1 MHFKSLE
8 LVGFKSFAEKIRF
21 DFEPGVTAIVGPNG
35 CGKSNVADAI
45 RLVMG
50 EQNARLLR
58 GLKMEDVIFNG
69 TDQRKPIGL
78 AEVSL
83 TLSGVD
89 KRLNVDYSEI
99 TVTRRVLRSG
109 EGQYFINKNLCRL
122 KDIDDLFMGTGIGLS
137 AYSIIEQGKMDMV
150 LSSKPEDRRFIFEE
164 AAGITRYKE
173 KKREA
178 LRKLESTEENLLR
191 LSDII
196 REVKRQLAS
205 VERQAARARRAKEI
219 GDTLKG
225 LEVQFG
231 AKRLSEVDLKIRET
245 EEMRAVVKGREEAI
259 GKLIEELEA
268 EQVSLRE
275 SLHSIDRELGT
286 VHARRAGVSGNIEQ
300 NRHRIESNVRL
311 IHELGENEELYGKEI
326 EELRAALGVL
336 EKEERDLRGALE
348 EAARECQKASGD
360 LNAAVER
367 LESGR
372 ESLREGEEGENRQ
385 RSELIEII
393 SAISRCK
400 NELAGNV
407 LASRNAALRA
417 TRLQVE
423 DRDLAEKIELARRE
437 CQEKQA
443 RRKGLETVRGA
454 AAKDLEAAEERMRDV
469 RRAEVELGGERLKD
483 EKSLSSMESRR
494 ELLERYRDAR
504 EGFSEGV
511 QVVMREAAREAG
523 SLGGVMGVVA
533 EKVRAHPG
541 YELAIEAALGHAL
554 QCIVTSSMD
563 GVCAAIS
570 FLKGNADAAFL
581 PHDELLEAPALDAP
595 QGEGLRGSAMDF
607 VAVSDDFI
615 QVVKCLLRDTY
626 IVSTLDGALKLR
638 GVCRPGVKLAT
649 CSGEL
654 LVARG
659 EVSVRSGARG
669 PSPILTRAGEL
680 EQILAELQ
688 SKRARSAESTRLA
701 GEIEKE
707 RGEGESV
714 LAAAREKLQRS
725 EIDLAEART
734 EELRMTGV
742 LEHFEGE
749 RAAAKEEEAEIE
761 AAQMES
767 ELTRRRLEEEIA
779 DAEKR
784 HVENQEALG
793 ARRGELEACAKEQEQ
808 FQLAVTELKMFL
820 AAAREKESSR
830 REALERVMR
839 EVAKSVEILK
849 TREEQ
854 RLRASS
860 RRCELASEI
869 EILRNEIESLVN
881 ERDTTDTDAR
891 QREEKKAAAYQR
903 QAQIDELLK
912 GKIVSLGGV
921 KDEIG
926 RLDVALAEQGA
937 VRRGLLERIREQYS
951 EDLAGVSIDSQI
963 GDWMQV
969 EATIGQLKE
978 KLTRIGPVNMVAIEE
993 HKELEARLKYL
1004 TDQEQDLLSAKDS
1017 LAKAITKMN
1026 AETTKM
1032 FTTTFEAIRGNFKE
1046 IYKELFGGGSTD
1058 LILEEGVNV
1067 LEAGVNIVARPPGKK
1082 LQNISLLSGGEKA
1095 LTAIALL
1102 FAIFKVRP
1110 SPFCVLDEI
1119 DAPLDESNINR
1130 FLAMLGHFLKES
1142 QFIIVTHNK
1151 RTISMADVMYGITME
1166 ESGVSKVVSVK
1177 FGKGHGKKKADEKS
1191 NDKGQMTN
1199 DKGQMTND
1207 EYPA

>member
-1 MHFKSLE
+1 VHFKSLE
-8 LVGFKSFAEKIRF
+8 LVGFKSFAEKTRF

-45 RLVMG
+45 RWVMG

-69 TDQRKPIGL
+69 TDQRKPLGL

-89 KRLNVDYSEI
+89 KRLSVDYSEI

-109 EGQYFINKNLCRL
+109 EGQYFINKNPCRL

-137 AYSIIEQGKMDMV
+137 AYSIIEQGKIELI

-205 VERQAARARRAKEI
+205 VERQAARARRAKEL

-225 LEVQFG
+225 LEIQAG
-231 AKRLSEVDLKIRET
+231 AKRLSEMDLKAAET
-245 EEMRAVVKGREEAI
+245 EETRAAAKAREAEIGR
-259 GKLIEELEA
+259 LIEELEA
-268 EQVSLRE
+268 EQVFLRE

-286 VHARRAGVSGNIEQ
+286 VHARRAGVSGSIEQ
-300 NRHRIESNVRL
+300 NRHRIETNERL
-311 IHELGENEELYGKEI
+311 IRELGENEELYGKEI
-326 EELRAALGVL
+326 EDLKATLGAL
-336 EKEERDLRGALE
+336 EKEEGDLKAALE
-348 EAARECQKASGD
+348 EAAGECRKSSDD
-360 LNAAVER
+360 LNAAVSR
-367 LESGR
+367 LESVR
-372 ESLREGEEGENRQ
+372 KSLREGEEGENRQ
-385 RSELIEII
+385 RTELIEII
-393 SAISRCK
+393 SVISRCK

-423 DRDLAEKIELARRE
+423 ERELAEKIELARSE
-437 CQEKQA
+437 CGEKQT
-443 RRKGLETVRGA
+443 RRKDLEAVRGA
-454 AAKDLEAAEERMRDV
+454 AAKDLEAAEERLRSV
-469 RRAEVELGGERLKD
+469 RRAEIELGEERLRD
-483 EKSLSSMESRR
+483 EKALASLESRR

-511 QVVMREAAREAG
+511 QVVMREAGREGGA
-523 SLGGVMGVVA
+523 LGGVMGVIA
-533 EKVRAHPG
+533 ERVRAHPG
-541 YELAIEAALGHAL
+541 YELAIESALGHAL
-554 QCIVTSSMD
+554 QCIVTNSME
-563 GVCAAIS
+563 GVSAAIS
-570 FLKGNADAAFL
+570 FLKGSADAAFL
-581 PHDELLEAPALDAP
+581 PNDELLEAPALEAP

-607 VAVSDDFI
+607 VAASDDFI
-615 QVVKCLLRDTY
+615 PVVKYLLRDTY
-626 IVSTLDGALKLR
+626 VVSTLDDALKLR
-638 GVCRPGVKLAT
+638 SVCRPGVKLAA

-654 LVARG
+654 LVVRG
-659 EVSVRSGARG
+659 EVSVRSAARS
-669 PSPILTRAGEL
+669 PSPIFTRASEL
-680 EQILAELQ
+680 EQVLAELESQ
-688 SKRARSAESTRLA
+688 RARSMESARRA
-701 GEIEKE
+701 GEIERE
-707 RGEGESV
+707 RGEIEGTLV
-714 LAAAREKLQRS
+714 ATREKLQQS

-742 LEHFEGE
+742 FERLEGE
-749 RAAAKEEEAEIE
+749 RAAAREEHAEIE
-761 AAQMES
+761 ATQRES
-767 ELTRRRLEEEIA
+767 EAAKRSLEEEIA
-779 DAEKR
+779 SAEKR
-784 HVENQEALG
+784 QTENQEALG
-793 ARRGELEACAKEQEQ
+793 ARRGALEVCAKEQEQ

-830 REALERVMR
+830 REALERVTR
-839 EVAKSVEILK
+839 EVVKSTEALK

-854 RLRASS
+854 RLKASS
-860 RRCELASEI
+860 RRSDLAVEI
-869 EILRNEIESLVN
+869 ETLRSEIESLVS
-881 ERDTTDTDAR
+881 ERDTTETDAR
-891 QREEKKAAAYQR
+891 QREERKAAAYRR
-903 QAQIDELLK
+903 QAEVEELLRE
-912 GKIVSLGGV
+912 KIASLSGV

-926 RLDVALAEQGA
+926 RVDVALAEHGA
-937 VRRGLLERIREQYS
+937 ARRTLLERIREQYG
-951 EDLAGVSIDSQI
+951 EDLTGVGIDPEIS
-963 GDWMQV
+963 DWGEV

-978 KLTRIGPVNMVAIEE
+978 KIARIGPVNMIAIEE
-993 HKELEARLKYL
+993 HKELEERLKYL
-1004 TDQEQDLLSAKDS
+1004 TDQEQDLLNAKDS
-1017 LAKAITKMN
+1017 LAKAIAKMN
-1026 AETTKM
+1026 VETTRM
-1032 FTTTFEAIRGNFKE
+1032 FTTTFETIRNNFKE

-1058 LILEEGVNV
+1058 LILEEGVDV

-1130 FLAMLGHFLKES
+1130 FLAMLGRFLKES

-1177 FGKGHGKKKADEKS
+1177 FGKGHGKKKAEEK
-1191 NDKGQMTN
+1191 
-1199 DKGQMTND
+1199 
-1207 EYPA
+1207 E